1 LDLPEQVAFRP
12 ERDDFS
18 APIKTLLSKRT
29 GSLCSNPECQQPTSG
44 PQMDPNKAIN
54 IGVASHITAA
64 APGGPRYDPSLT
76 PTQRS
81 SAENGIWLCQNC
93 GKLVDNDAVYYPVE
107 KLRAWKGSAEERAR
121 RRLETRVP
129 AETAPAVAAAG
140 GEHLDRVSQA
150 VSAETVLDSVEEV
163 IVNWSGRAE
172 GKPII
177 DLRLVCLDDKGA
189 ETHEMQK
196 SDGLKALLVN
206 GQRVIVEAPAGR
218 GKTTTLIQ
226 LARMLRASGRI
237 PCLVNLPSWVR
248 RNVGIFDFLANSPE
262 FQSHGISA
270 IDLARFFNKAQP
282 FVFLLNGWNELL
294 PSESTNGARLIRD
307 LGRSFP
313 SAGIAIATRTHPVT
327 PPLEHSR
334 RFKIQPLTRVE
345 REAYLHGR
353 LGPVAEDLIRQLND
367 DQVLND
373 LTRTPLILA
382 EVASLFEAGRAIPA
396 SKLGVLDAVTR
407 LMEDS
412 AGHQA
417 ELADDP
423 LYGTARSYLE
433 ELGSRL
439 VASGGVQIT
448 DIDARQ
454 VVSSVSRA
462 LHDSGQIGDAPN
474 PGAVLTALCSH
485 HVLEPSSYPD
495 VSYTFFHQQ
504 FQELFGALRLKH
516 ELAAIVHTGNGDA
529 EFSAKYVNEPA
540 WSEPVYMLAEFIG
553 HNTGD
558 QALPN
563 AVAMGTKLVGMALS
577 LDPIFAAELA
587 RLCGAE
593 VWATV
598 RDHVGARLRHLYSSQ
613 NGVLRKV
620 GLAAMIA
627 SGSEDFRDV
636 LVPLLSSADQSV
648 RLETYRTWEPLMLSS
663 LGDAWEETVR
673 QWDESARINFVS
685 HNIRRVPLQGAILDF
700 ALSDP
705 SPAVRTS
712 FLSNIWWSMS
722 SDGVARFSQ
731 SLDDHQFAELISH
744 VPTNYLP
751 SSLRP
756 RVVEIYRR
764 IAAGSTDRRQRYSAW
779 SRTAEVGDEEAVDNL
794 KNELTEMDNE
804 LIGKLEQHSL
814 PPIIDLIEKTDPA
827 WVSDWVT
834 RHLLTGVLRSESW
847 IRRVKKLPER
857 LRDELV
863 ERVIALDSPKATMPG
878 VIPLLRQFADGE
890 IVGRL
895 FHRLCEL
902 RPIIAMSRP
911 GDDKRSEA
919 DSARSMEDILRN
931 MPPNVVV
938 ERILQDV
945 GGAAEAVEIHVIVDI
960 FHVAGRSDSPL
971 REGLSAE
978 LREVFQG
985 YLKASMP
992 TTLTMEDPHGTV
1004 KAHFATVLAQIGDAS
1019 DLPEIEQLIRT
1030 DLERFRAE
1038 RAAKIAAAT
1047 QGRRGGVR

>member
-1 LDLPEQVAFRP
+1 
-12 ERDDFS
+12 
-18 APIKTLLSKRT
+18 
-29 GSLCSNPECQQPTSG
+29 
-44 PQMDPNKAIN
+44 MDPNKAIN

-64 APGGPRYDPSLT
+64 APGGPRHDPSLT

-107 KLRAWKGSAEERAR
+107 KLRAWKGSAEVSAR

-129 AETAPAVAAAG
+129 PETAAATAAAG
-140 GEHLDRVSQA
+140 GEHLGRVSQA
-150 VSAETVLDSVEEV
+150 VSAEIVLEAVEEV

-172 GKPII
+172 GKPVI
-177 DLRLVCLDDKGA
+177 DLRLVRLDDKGV
-189 ETHEMQK
+189 ETHEIQK

-218 GKTTTLIQ
+218 GKTTTLTQ

-270 IDLARFFNKAQP
+270 TDLARINKAQP

-294 PSESTNGARLIRD
+294 PSESTDGARLIRD
-307 LGRSFP
+307 LGRSFT

-327 PPLEHSR
+327 PPLENSR

-353 LGPVAEDLIRQLND
+353 LDPLAEDLIRQLND

-412 AGHQA
+412 TGHQA

-433 ELGSRL
+433 ELGTRL

-462 LHDSGQIGDAPN
+462 LYDSGQIGDVPN

-504 FQELFGALRLKH
+504 FQELFAALRLKR
-516 ELAAIVHTGNGDA
+516 ELAAIVATRKGDA

-540 WSEPVYMLAEFIG
+540 WSEPLYMLAEFIG

-563 AVAMGTKLVGMALS
+563 AVAMGTELVGMALR
-577 LDPIFAAELA
+577 LDPIFSAELA

-593 VWATV
+593 VWTTV
-598 RDHVGARLRHLYSSQ
+598 RDHVGARLRHLYSSHD
-613 NGVLRKV
+613 GVLRKV
-620 GLAAMIA
+620 GMAAMIA

-648 RLETYRTWEPLMLSS
+648 RLETYRTREPLMLSS

-685 HNIRRVPLQGAILDF
+685 HNIRQGPLQVAILDF

-731 SLDDHQFAELISH
+731 SLDDDQFAELISH

-751 SSLRP
+751 RSLRP
-756 RVVEIYRR
+756 RVVEIYRH

-779 SRTAEVGDEEAVDNL
+779 SRTAEVGDEGAIDNL
-794 KNELTEMDNE
+794 KNELAEMDNE

-814 PPIIDLIEKTDPA
+814 PPVIDLIEKTDPA

-834 RHLLTGVLRSESW
+834 RHLLTGVFRSESW
-847 IRRVKKLPER
+847 IHRVKKLPER

-863 ERVIALDSPKATMPG
+863 ERVIALDSPKTSMPG

-911 GDDKRSEA
+911 GDDKRLEA
-919 DSARSMEDILRN
+919 DSARSMEDILRK

-945 GGAAEAVEIHVIVDI
+945 GRADEAAEIHVIVDI

-978 LREVFQG
+978 LREIFQS

-992 TTLTMEDPHGTV
+992 TVLTMEDPHGTV

-1019 DLPEIEQLIRT
+1019 DLPEIERLLRM
-1030 DLERFRAE
+1030 DLERFRAG

-1047 QGRRGGVR
+1047 QGRRGVVR